1 VASGDFVDLYTIY
14 RAALHSEHILNYP
27 EFMSIALSHIQS
39 SDLSRNPLKVF
50 NAAEAGPVLLTRRDG
65 ENFLI
70 MTEREAEAQ
79 QKVLQFAAQLIAAT
93 TDDRGTLAER
103 MASMFPWMYAL
114 NRQEQ
119 EACSKELVDSARASF
134 STQQPFLV
142 LAALS
147 AWEATATAIAGGFQ
161 NEEIDWLDEPV
172 VVERPKSE
180 K

>member
-1 VASGDFVDLYTIY
+1 MPTSLI
-14 RAALHSEHILNYP
+14 
-27 EFMSIALSHIQS
+27 HIQS

-50 NAAEAGPVLLTRRDG
+50 NAAEDGPVLLTRRDG
-65 ENFLI
+65 ENLLI

-79 QKVLQFAAQLIAAT
+79 QKVLQFAAQLIAVT

-114 NRQEQ
+114 NLQEQ

-134 STQQPFLV
+134 STQKPFLV

-147 AWEATATAIAGGFQ
+147 AWEATATAIAGGYH
-161 NEEIDWLDEPV
+161 NEQLDWLDEPLA
-172 VVERPKSE
+172 VERPHS
-180 K
+180 